1 MTQQGDPKVASNHE
15 EIAKNLRQEGKK
27 AARKIGK
34 QISSELKSG
43 DLAPKGAASRAREI
57 DTEREK
63 IIPDINKAL
72 RDLSNQVLKVLSDED
87 SKVIK
92 FRELNEASEYASFR
106 KLKNLHLEFL
116 ALASR
121 AKRLAEEIDLTE
133 HESYGKTIEEN
144 EHFARDGGNSG
155 ELVQLR

>member
-1 MTQQGDPKVASNHE
+1 MIDGLAP
-15 EIAKNLRQEGKK
+15 R
-27 AARKIGK
+27 R
-34 QISSELKSG
+34 G

-63 IIPDINKAL
+63 KIPDINKAL

-92 FRELNEASEYASFR
+92 FRELNETSEYASFR
-106 KLKNLHLEFL
+106 ELKNLHLEFL

-121 AKRLAEEIDLTE
+121 AKSLAEEINVTE

-144 EHFARDGGNSG
+144 EQFARSGGNSG